1 MDYFRCIKI
10 NELCTKNIIRCIKN
24 AVRCISNFRICHD
37 KIKLQT
43 ETWARQRLVCEIKI
57 FKKGRV
63 ATWQK

>member
-1 MDYFRCIKI
+1 MDYF
-10 NELCTKNIIRCIKN
+10 RCIKN